1 MLLITMFCVY
11 FIFFTKLILIQKY
24 PRYSTYIGFLI
35 SMINS
40 IQIKLLNYTYRTIA
54 NSLNNW
60 ENYQKDFLSQNSLAV
75 KIILFDIINNYF
87 SIFYI
92 AFFKRTNFL
101 GKPIEECIGY
111 DGNDSCFEEIRIHL
125 QTNHMMNFLFDL
137 IEIGIPFLKQRAR
150 KLILKKN
157 INKEIIIHNL
167 EHQMISDS
175 YDNIMFEY
183 SKLIIHLGYVIFF
196 SVASPL
202 TPILVFFLIYFER
215 ICDTYKIFY
224 LQRVSFIGMSIGL
237 EIFNTIIH
245 SFIYLGYFI
254 NVGLIV
260 FGDSYFLPDIS
271 FEIKLIIFISGV
283 ILLNI
288 LCNVINWN
296 ILPNWFFHL
305 DEIKELYQK
314 KYFLR
319 GRNNLPHFTLLEK
332 IFPESMNDESKD
344 ISIQEN
350 EIKTDKIN

>member
-1 MLLITMFCVY
+1 
-11 FIFFTKLILIQKY
+11 
-24 PRYSTYIGFLI
+24 
-35 SMINS
+35 
-40 IQIKLLNYTYRTIA
+40 
-54 NSLNNW
+54 
-60 ENYQKDFLSQNSLAV
+60 
-75 KIILFDIINNYF
+75 
-87 SIFYI
+87 
-92 AFFKRTNFL
+92 
-101 GKPIEECIGY
+101 
-111 DGNDSCFEEIRIHL
+111 
-125 QTNHMMNFLFDL
+125 
-137 IEIGIPFLKQRAR
+137 
-150 KLILKKN
+150 
-157 INKEIIIHNL
+157 
-167 EHQMISDS
+167 
-175 YDNIMFEY
+175 MFEY
-183 SKLIIHLGYVIFF
+183 GKLIIHLGYVIFF

-237 EIFNTIIH
+237 EIFNNIIH

-271 FEIKLIIFISGV
+271 FEIKLIIFISGI

-296 ILPNWFFHL
+296 ILPYWFFHL

-319 GRNNLPHFTLLEK
+319 GRNNLPHFNLLEK
-332 IFPESMNDESKD
+332 IFPESINDESKD
-344 ISIQEN
+344 SSIQEN